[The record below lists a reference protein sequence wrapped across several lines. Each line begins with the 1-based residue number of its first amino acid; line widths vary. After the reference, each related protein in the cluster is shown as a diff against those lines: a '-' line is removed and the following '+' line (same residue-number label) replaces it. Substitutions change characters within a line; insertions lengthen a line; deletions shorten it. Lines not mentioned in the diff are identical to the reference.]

1 MSTLAHGTC
10 SVASPS
16 DLGNPP
22 MAYTILGK
30 VLVLSSDIQ
39 QDPGGQVAR
48 RWLLQSAGV
57 PNSDAPHYC

>member
-1 MSTLAHGTC
+1 
-10 SVASPS
+10 
-16 DLGNPP
+16 

-39 QDPGGQVAR
+39 QDPGDQVTP

-57 PNSDAPHYC
+57 PDRNAPHYCQRLGVD

>member
-1 MSTLAHGTC
+1 
-10 SVASPS
+10 
-16 DLGNPP
+16 

-57 PNSDAPHYC
+57 PDRNAPHYCQGLGVD